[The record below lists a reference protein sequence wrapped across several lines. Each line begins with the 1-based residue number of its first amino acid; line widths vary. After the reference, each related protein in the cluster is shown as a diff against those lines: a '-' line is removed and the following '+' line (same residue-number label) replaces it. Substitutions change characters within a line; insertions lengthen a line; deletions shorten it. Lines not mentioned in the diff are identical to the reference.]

1 MTTSSTST
9 GNKINL
15 LDQVNYPADLKKFNL
30 KEIKQIAD
38 ELRQE
43 TINLVSKTGG
53 HLGAGLGV
61 VELTCALHYV
71 FNTPA
76 DKLIWDVGHQ
86 AYPHKIITG
95 RRDKMLTIRQAQGLS
110 GFTKRSESEFDP
122 FGAGHSSTSISSA
135 LGISVAKKFKKEKS
149 HVIAVIGDGAM
160 SAGMA
165 YEALNNAGALEDEF
179 FHDNRL
185 IVILNDNEMSIAPPT
200 GAMSHYFS
208 RLVASKSYLKIRDIS
223 KKIVDKLPHSIGKFP
238 RKFEKATKE
247 WWMGGNIFEE
257 LGFYYIGPIDG
268 HNLDILVPILENIRD
283 DKASDP
289 ILIHLITQKGR
300 GLNEEMPSED
310 KLHAVSKF
318 DVATKVQQKTN
329 SNFLSYS
336 KIFGKKLAQLA
347 NHDQKVLAIT
357 AAMPSGTGLDEF
369 AKIHPDKI
377 FDVGIAEQH
386 AVTFC
391 AGLATEGLKP
401 YCAIYST
408 FLQRAY
414 DQVVHDVAIQKL
426 PVRFIIDPA
435 GFVGADGPTHAGS
448 FDIAYLIN
456 LPHFMLMAP
465 SDSSELIKMLNTVNK
480 IDDCPSAIRFP
491 RGDSNQ
497 EIDFDDQE
505 ILEIGKGR
513 IIENGESVAIL
524 AYGTILQNALKAS
537 EILRKEFNLKI
548 TIADARFAKP
558 FDQNLVLDLVKNH
571 QLLITIEEGV
581 IGGFGSVIAKFLHE
595 SGALDNSK
603 CRFRQMVMADQF
615 IEQNKIE
622 IMQDQAGIGVEA
634 IINLIKEQILK

>member
-1 MTTSSTST
+1 MA
-9 GNKINL
+9 NKKSEELTENKL
-15 LDQVNYPADLKKFNL
+15 LDQVKYPEDLRHFSL
-30 KEIKQIAD
+30 D
-38 ELRQE
+38 ELKQFSQELRNE
-43 TINLVSKTGG
+43 TINLVAKTGG

-71 FNTPA
+71 FNTPH

-95 RRDKMLTIRQAQGLS
+95 RRDKMLTIRQPNGLS
-110 GFTKRSESEFDP
+110 GFTKRSESEYDP

-135 LGISVAKKFKKEKS
+135 LGISVAKKFKHEKS

-179 FHDNRL
+179 FSDNRL
-185 IVILNDNEMSIAPPT
+185 IVILNDNDMSIAPPT

-208 RLVASKSYLKIRDIS
+208 RLVASKSYLKIRDFS
-223 KKIVDKLPHSIGKFP
+223 KKIVDKLPESIGKFP

-268 HNLDILVPILENIRD
+268 HNLDVLIPILENIRS

-289 ILIHLITQKGR
+289 ILIHCITQKGR

-310 KLHAVSKF
+310 KLHSVAKF
-318 DVATKVQQKTN
+318 DVATKIQQTQASSK
-329 SNFLSYS
+329 LSYS
-336 KIFGKKLAQLA
+336 KIFGKKLAQLT
-347 NHDQKVLAIT
+347 NHDPKILAIT

-369 AKIHPDKI
+369 AKIHPKKI

-426 PVRFIIDPA
+426 PVRFIIDRA

-448 FDIAYLIN
+448 FDIAFLIN
-456 LPHFMLMAP
+456 LPHFVLMAP
-465 SDSSELIKMLNTVNK
+465 SDSQELIKMLNTVNK

-491 RGDSNQ
+491 RGESNQ

-505 ILEIGKGR
+505 ILEIGKGK

-558 FDQNLVLDLVKNH
+558 FDRELVIDLVKNH
-571 QLLITIEEGV
+571 QLLITLEEGA
-581 IGGFGSVIAKFLHE
+581 IGGFGSVIAKFLHD
-595 SGALDNSK
+595 SAVIDNSK
-603 CRFRQMVMADQF
+603 CKFRQMVMADQF

-622 IMQDQAGIGVEA
+622 TMQDQAGIGVEA
-634 IINLIKEQILK
+634 IVNLIKEQI

>member
-1 MTTSSTST
+1 MANNESEEST
-9 GNKINL
+9 KHKL
-15 LDQVNYPADLKKFNL
+15 LDQVKYPIDLKKFSLEEL
-30 KEIKQIAD
+30 KQFSN
-38 ELRQE
+38 ELRKE
-43 TINLVSKTGG
+43 TIDLVSKTGG

-71 FNTPA
+71 FNTPH

-95 RRDKMLTIRQAQGLS
+95 RRDKMLTIRQPEGLS

-179 FHDNRL
+179 FSDNRL
-185 IVILNDNEMSIAPPT
+185 IVILNDNDMSIAPPT

-208 RLVASKSYLKIRDIS
+208 KLVASKSYLKIRDFS
-223 KKIVDKLPHSIGKFP
+223 KKIVDKLPESIGKFP
-238 RKFEKATKE
+238 RKFEKATKD

-268 HNLDILVPILENIRD
+268 HNLDVLVPILENIRN

-289 ILIHLITQKGR
+289 ILIHLVTQKGR

-310 KLHAVSKF
+310 KLHSVTKF
-318 DVATKVQQKTN
+318 DVATKIQQTQSSSK
-329 SNFLSYS
+329 LSFS

-347 NHDQKVLAIT
+347 NHDQKILAIT

-426 PVRFIIDPA
+426 PVRFIIDRA

-456 LPHFMLMAP
+456 LPHFVLMAP
-465 SDSSELIKMLNTVNK
+465 SDSQELIKMLNTVNK

-497 EIDFDDQE
+497 EINFDDQE

-513 IIENGESVAIL
+513 IIENGQRVAIL
-524 AYGTILQNALKAS
+524 AYGTILQNAIKAS

-548 TIADARFAKP
+548 TIVDARFAKP
-558 FDQNLVLDLVKNH
+558 FDRDLVIDLVKNH
-571 QLLITIEEGV
+571 QLLISIEEGV
-581 IGGFGSVIAKFLHE
+581 IGGFGSAVAKFLHD
-595 SGALDNSK
+595 SQALDNSK
-603 CRFRQMVMADQF
+603 CKFRQMVMADQF

-622 IMQDQAGIGVEA
+622 VMQEQAGIGVEA
-634 IINLIKEQILK
+634 IVNLIKEQI